1 MLNITVEFEIGDNT
15 INISRSVPKDIDDT
29 NLQLQM
35 SDLINV
41 AMAWKDTQTVSSRV
55 SASDEF

>member
-15 INISRSVPKDIDDT
+15 INISRTVPKDIDDA

-41 AMAWKDTQTVSSRV
+41 AMAWKETQTTSSRV
-55 SASDEF
+55 VS